1 MPLTPQDTSAQGSR
15 DVRVVS
21 VEGTLDP
28 KAPFTDLRLE
38 DGRVVRLLTVSLLD
52 AVVNSSGTDQR
63 HDVTAETNQGDAGI
77 VVPVVEERLLVGKR
91 LVETGK
97 VRLRKT
103 VQEYDTSLDETLAVR
118 TYDVERVV
126 LNQPI
131 ESVPGVRL
139 DGETTVYP
147 IVEEQLIV
155 TRQLVLKEELRIT
168 RRDTERQDTRSVTL
182 RREMI
187 EVEREPTRP
196 SPDDELDVERQ

>member
-1 MPLTPQDTSAQGSR
+1 MPFTPQDTSAQGSR

-28 KAPFTDLRLE
+28 KAPFTNLRLE

-63 HDVTAETNQGDAGI
+63 DVTAETGKVDTGI

-103 VQEYDTSLDETLAVR
+103 VQEYETSLDETLAVR

-126 LNQPI
+126 LNQPVV
-131 ESVPGVRL
+131 SAPGVRL

-196 SPDDELDVERQ
+196 SPDDELDVEHQ